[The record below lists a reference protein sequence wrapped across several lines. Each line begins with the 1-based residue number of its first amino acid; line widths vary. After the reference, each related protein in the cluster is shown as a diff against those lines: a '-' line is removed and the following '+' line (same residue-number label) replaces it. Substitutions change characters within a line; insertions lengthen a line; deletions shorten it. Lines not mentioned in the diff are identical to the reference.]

1 MTAAPEPAL
10 RALADL
16 LAAMPDPAATEQSV
30 AFEQEVAAAAD
41 VRHAIAVSSGTAA
54 LHTALVAA
62 GVGPGDEVL
71 VPAVSVVM
79 SVAPVLYAGARPVF
93 VDCTGD
99 GGIDVGDLAAKCGP
113 RARAVLP
120 VYLWGRGGD
129 PAPVTAFARDRGLRV
144 VEDACQ
150 AHATMIG
157 GQPLGTFGDLGC
169 FSLKDGKILWSG
181 EGGYILTSDD
191 ELAATCRAYR
201 SHWTTPPPGQPPLA
215 RLGHNYRL
223 AEPLA
228 VIARSNLARFDDL
241 ARQRHAQATR
251 MLAEV
256 AGTPGLTEVA
266 PGPGEAWN
274 HYSPLWRISLPD
286 PRGFCRRLANCG
298 VPNSVGTF
306 GLVSCDQRPMF
317 TAHNP
322 APCPAAAHVVDTTL
336 AVVLTA
342 HDDNARISAL
352 AQTIT
357 REARRWTR
365 DPA

>member
-1 MTAAPEPAL
+1 MIAAQEPAL
-10 RALADL
+10 RALAGL
-16 LAAMPDPAATEQSV
+16 LTAMPDPAASEQSLALERELA
-30 AFEQEVAAAAD
+30 AFLG
-41 VRHAIAVSSGTAA
+41 VRHVIAVSSGTAA

-79 SVAPVLYAGARPVF
+79 SVAPILYAGARPVF
-93 VDCTGD
+93 ADCTGD
-99 GGIDVGDLAAKCGP
+99 GDLDLRDLAAKCGP
-113 RARAVLP
+113 QARAVLP

-129 PAPVTAFARDRGLRV
+129 TAAVTAFARRRGLRV

-150 AHATMIG
+150 AHATLVG

-215 RLGHNYRL
+215 RLGNNYRL

-228 VIARSNLARFDDL
+228 VIARANLARFDDL
-241 ARQRHAQATR
+241 ARQRHTQATR

-256 AGTPGLTEVA
+256 AGTPGLTEVG

-274 HYSPLWRISLPD
+274 RYSPLWRISLPD
-286 PRGFCRRLANCG
+286 PRGFCRHLADRG

-317 TAHNP
+317 AAYGP
-322 APCPAAAHVVDTTL
+322 APCPTAAHVVDTTL
-336 AVVLTA
+336 AVVLTE
-342 HDDNARISAL
+342 HDDDARISAL
-352 AQTIT
+352 AQTII

>member
-1 MTAAPEPAL
+1 MTATHAPAL

-16 LAAMPDPAATEQSV
+16 LAAMPDPAATGQSI
-30 AFEQEVAAAAD
+30 ALERELAAALGCRNA
-41 VRHAIAVSSGTAA
+41 VAVSSGTAA

-79 SVAPVLYAGARPVF
+79 SVAPVLYTGAQPVF

-99 GGIDVGDLAAKCGP
+99 GDLDLRDLASKCGP

-129 PAPVTAFARDRGLRV
+129 PAAVTAFARRRGLRV

-150 AHATMIG
+150 AHATLIG

-215 RLGHNYRL
+215 RLGNNYRL

-228 VIARSNLARFDDL
+228 VIARANLARFDDL
-241 ARQRHAQATR
+241 AQQRHAQATR

-256 AGTPGLTEVA
+256 AGAPGLTEVV

-274 HYSPLWRISLPD
+274 RYSPLWRISLPD
-286 PRGFCRRLANCG
+286 PRGFCRRLADHG

-317 TAHNP
+317 AACGP
-322 APCPAAAHVVDTTL
+322 ALCPTAAHVVDTTL

-342 HDDNARISAL
+342 RDDDARISAL
-352 AQTIT
+352 AQTII

>member
-1 MTAAPEPAL
+1 
-10 RALADL
+10 
-16 LAAMPDPAATEQSV
+16 MPDPAASTQSM
-30 AFEQEVAAAAD
+30 ALERELAAALGA
-41 VRHAIAVSSGTAA
+41 RHAVAVSSGTAA

-62 GVGPGDEVL
+62 GVGSGDEVL

-79 SVAPVLYAGARPVF
+79 SVAPILYAGARPVF
-93 VDCTGD
+93 VDCTDD
-99 GGIDVGDLAAKCGP
+99 GYLDLRDLAAKCGP

-120 VYLWGRGGD
+120 VYLWGRCGD
-129 PAPVTAFARDRGLRV
+129 PAAVTAFARDRGLRV

-157 GQPLGTFGDLGC
+157 GQPAGTFGDLGC

-201 SHWTTPPPGQPPLA
+201 SHWTTPPPGQPPLT
-215 RLGHNYRL
+215 RLGNNYRL

-228 VIARSNLARFDDL
+228 VIARANLARFDDL

-256 AGTPGLTEVA
+256 AGTPGLTEVV

-274 HYSPLWRISLPD
+274 RYSPLWRINLPD
-286 PRGFCRRLANCG
+286 PRGFCRRLADRG

-317 TAHNP
+317 AGYGP
-322 APCPAAAHVVDTTL
+322 APCPTAAHVVDTTL
-336 AVVLTA
+336 AVALTA
-342 HDDNARISAL
+342 HDDDARISTL
-352 AQTIT
+352 AQTII

>member
-1 MTAAPEPAL
+1 VTAAQAPVL

-16 LAAMPDPAATEQSV
+16 LAAMPDPAASAQSM
-30 AFEQEVAAAAD
+30 ALERELAAAAG
-41 VRHAIAVSSGTAA
+41 VRNAVAVSSGTAA

-62 GVGPGDEVL
+62 GVGSGDEVL

-93 VDCTGD
+93 VDCTDDGD
-99 GGIDVGDLAAKCGP
+99 LDLGDLAAKCGP

-129 PAPVTAFARDRGLRV
+129 PAAVTAFARRRGLRV

-201 SHWTTPPPGQPPLA
+201 SHWTTPPTGELPLT
-215 RLGHNYRL
+215 RLGNNYRL

-228 VIARSNLARFDDL
+228 VIARANLARFGDL

-256 AGTPGLTEVA
+256 AGTPGLTEVV

-274 HYSPLWRISLPD
+274 RYSPLWRISLPD
-286 PRGFCRRLANCG
+286 PRGFCRRLADRG

-306 GLVSCDQRPMF
+306 GLVSCDQRPTF
-317 TAHNP
+317 AGCGP
-322 APCPAAAHVVDTTL
+322 APCPTAAHVVDTTL
-336 AVVLTA
+336 AVALTA
-342 HDDNARISAL
+342 HDDDARISTL
-352 AQTIT
+352 AQTII

>member
-1 MTAAPEPAL
+1 MPAPAT
-10 RALADL
+10 
-16 LAAMPDPAATEQSV
+16 TEQSM
-30 AFEQEVAAAAD
+30 ALERELAAALGA
-41 VRHAIAVSSGTAA
+41 RHAVAVSSGTAA

-79 SVAPVLYAGARPVF
+79 SVAPILYARARPVF
-93 VDCTGD
+93 VDCADDGD
-99 GGIDVGDLAAKCGP
+99 LDLRDLAAKCGP
-113 RARAVLP
+113 RAKAVLP

-129 PAPVTAFARDRGLRV
+129 PAAVTAFARQRGLRV

-150 AHATMIG
+150 AHATLIG

-215 RLGHNYRL
+215 RLGNNYRL

-228 VIARSNLARFDDL
+228 VIARANLARFDDL
-241 ARQRHAQATR
+241 ARQRHAQATQ

-256 AGTPGLTEVA
+256 ADTPGLTEVV
-266 PGPGEAWN
+266 PGSDEAWN

-286 PRGFCRRLANCG
+286 PRGFCRRLADRG
-298 VPNSVGTF
+298 VPNSTGSF

-317 TAHNP
+317 AAYGP
-322 APCPAAAHVVDTTL
+322 APCLTAAHVVDTTL

-342 HDDNARISAL
+342 HDDEARISTL
-352 AQTIT
+352 AQIII
-357 REARRWTR
+357 REARRWIR

>member
-1 MTAAPEPAL
+1 MTAAQEPAL

-16 LAAMPDPAATEQSV
+16 LAAMPDPAAAGQSM
-30 AFEQEVAAAAD
+30 ALERELAATLG

-79 SVAPVLYAGARPVF
+79 SVAPIVYAGARPVF
-93 VDCTGD
+93 VDCTDSGD
-99 GGIDVGDLAAKCGP
+99 IDLRDLAAKCGP
-113 RARAVLP
+113 RTRAVLP

-129 PAPVTAFARDRGLRV
+129 PAAVTAFARQRGLRV

-150 AHATMIG
+150 AHATLSG
-157 GQPLGTFGDLGC
+157 GKPLGTFGDLGC

-181 EGGYILTSDD
+181 EGGYILTGDD

-215 RLGHNYRL
+215 RLGNNYRL

-228 VIARSNLARFDDL
+228 VIACANLARFGDL

-251 MLAEV
+251 MLAAV
-256 AGTPGLTEVA
+256 AAAPGLTEVVA
-266 PGPGEAWN
+266 RAGEAWN
-274 HYSPLWRISLPD
+274 GYSPLWRVNLPD
-286 PRGFCRRLANCG
+286 PRGFCRRLADCG
-298 VPNSVGTF
+298 VPNSVGSF

-317 TAHNP
+317 APFSP
-322 APCPAAAHVVDTTL
+322 APCRTAAHVVDTTL
-336 AVVLTA
+336 GVVLTA
-342 HDDNARISAL
+342 HDDDARISRL
-352 AQTIT
+352 AQIIAE
-357 REARRWTR
+357 EARRWTR
-365 DPA
+365 DPD